1 MTSEPVITEDMRAIV
16 ESAGLGFVATTCP
29 DGSPNLSPKGSIRVY
44 DDRHLVFANIAS
56 PGTIANL
63 HHDPRVEINSV
74 DFLRR
79 RGYRFKG
86 RAEIIEPGDHP
97 AYRWIADWLCQ
108 THGPKVPA
116 HQAVLVSVEQAL
128 HVDSPAYTVLGAQ
141 EDDLL
146 RAWARRYGEGLE
158 QHLSQRRKS

>member
-1 MTSEPVITEDMRAIV
+1 R
-16 ESAGLGFVATTCP
+16 SASWQPPAPTDRPTCHRRDLSASTTTATWC
-29 DGSPNLSPKGSIRVY
+29 SQI
-44 DDRHLVFANIAS
+44 FAS

-63 HHDPRVEINSV
+63 RRDPRVEINCV

-116 HQAVLVSVEQAL
+116 HQAVLVSVERAL
-128 HVDSPAYTVLGAQ
+128 PVDSPAYTVLGAQ

-158 QHLSQRRKS
+158 QHLS